1 MRKPVLLTLSLL
13 TLPLVST
20 SFAAPSQADLA
31 REYDQ
36 VKRIA
41 QRDPKVRAAYE
52 AADRKLAD
60 KIVEIDPAL
69 KGYVPGKPFTPEP
82 APKPAVA
89 AKPTPAPAAKPQ
101 PKPAAPAPKKAAP
114 SSREHVIAKGET
126 LGSIAAKYKVSTAD
140 LRTANHVRDENKLI
154 VGQVLVIPAGSGKSA
169 PAKPA
174 STKPAAAKPAAAK
187 PATAKA
193 PAKKGEAGWW
203 DQVKGAF

>member
-1 MRKPVLLTLSLL
+1 MRNPLLLTLSLVS
-13 TLPLVST
+13 LPLVST
-20 SFAAPSQADLA
+20 SFAAPSSADLA

-69 KGYVPGKPFTPEP
+69 KGYTPGKPFTPEP
-82 APKPAVA
+82 APKPATA
-89 AKPTPAPAAKPQ
+89 AKPAPAPAAKPQ
-101 PKPAAPAPKKAAP
+101 PKPAAPAPKKGGHYQRA
-114 SSREHVIAKGET
+114 HVVEKGDT

-140 LRTANHVRDENKLI
+140 LRAANEIRDERKLI
-154 VGQVLVIPAGSGKSA
+154 VGQVLAIPNGGGKPA
-169 PAKPA
+169 PA
-174 STKPAAAKPAAAK
+174 KPAAAKPAAAK
-187 PATAKA
+187 PTKAKA
-193 PAKKGEAGWW
+193 PAKKGETGWW

>member
-1 MRKPVLLTLSLL
+1 MPKPFLLTLSLL
-13 TLPLVST
+13 SLTLASS
-20 SFAAPSQADLA
+20 SFAAPSSADLA
-31 REYDQ
+31 HEYDQ

-69 KGYVPGKPFTPEP
+69 KGYTPGKPFTPAPTP
-82 APKPAVA
+82 APKPAAA
-89 AKPTPAPAAKPQ
+89 AKPAPAPAAKPQ
-101 PKPAAPAPKKAAP
+101 PKPAAPAPKKSHYQRA
-114 SSREHVIAKGET
+114 HVVEKGDT

-140 LRTANHVRDENKLI
+140 LRAANEIRDERKLI
-154 VGQVLVIPAGSGKSA
+154 VGQVLAIPNGSGKPAAAKSA
-169 PAKPA
+169 PAKPV
-174 STKPAAAKPAAAK
+174 STQ
-187 PATAKA
+187 A